1 MQLRPLRISA
11 LAIGLALILTSCA
24 SSTKIVN
31 QWVNPEYRAP
41 NFKRIVVVGVTKQ
54 PSLRRT
60 FEDEFVSR
68 LATEGVDAVPSYR
81 YIPEDGE
88 VAEAR
93 LQEAV
98 RQANADA
105 ALITRLVTVEKK
117 TEVVPGFY
125 QPAPALTFG
134 FYPGYTAFWHG
145 YYEPPRVYQY
155 DVYISETSLY
165 DLRRNQLVWSG
176 IVQTTE
182 PRDINK
188 EIKRYV
194 DNVVDALKSKNLLPA
209 G

>member
-11 LAIGLALILTSCA
+11 RAIGLALILTSCA

-117 TEVVPGFY
+117 TAVVPGFY

-194 DNVVDALKSKNLLPA
+194 DNVIDALKSKNLLPA

>member
-209 G
+209 R

>member
-68 LATEGVDAVPSYR
+68 LTTEGVDAVPSYR

-117 TEVVPGFY
+117 TEVVPGF
-125 QPAPALTFG
+125 
-134 FYPGYTAFWHG
+134 
-145 YYEPPRVYQY
+145 
-155 DVYISETSLY
+155 ISR
-165 DLRRNQLVWSG
+165 LRRSPLVFTLDIPPSG
-176 IVQTTE
+176 TVITSPREFINTTSTS
-182 PRDINK
+182 R
-188 EIKRYV
+188 R
-194 DNVVDALKSKNLLPA
+194 PA
-209 G
+209 CTT

>member
-68 LATEGVDAVPSYR
+68 LTTEGVDAVPSYR

-209 G
+209 R